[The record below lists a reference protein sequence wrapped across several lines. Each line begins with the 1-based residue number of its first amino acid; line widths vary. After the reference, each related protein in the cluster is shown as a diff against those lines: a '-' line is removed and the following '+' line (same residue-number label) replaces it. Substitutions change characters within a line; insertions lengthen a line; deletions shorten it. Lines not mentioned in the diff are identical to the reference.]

1 VDQQQHNSL
10 GVTMTTAEPLGFAE
24 PKSSEPEVAG
34 TIHKLPRSGAA
45 FRQAESGGE
54 MSAEKL
60 GTLLHQLSKPSMGEI
75 DNLVSELQTLRRKLE
90 NDGNRIER
98 EIAEYGAL
106 SQQVMQLTKII
117 FESVKKLPVASSV
130 SR

>member
-1 VDQQQHNSL
+1 
-10 GVTMTTAEPLGFAE
+10 MTIAEPLGFPE

-45 FRQAESGGE
+45 FRQAESGGGE
-54 MSAEKL
+54 TSAEKL

-75 DNLVSELQTLRRKLE
+75 DNLVSELHTLRRKLE
-90 NDGNRIER
+90 TDGNRIER
-98 EIAEYGAL
+98 EIAEYSAL

-117 FESVKKLPVASSV
+117 FESVKKLPVASSI

>member
-1 VDQQQHNSL
+1 
-10 GVTMTTAEPLGFAE
+10 MTIAEPLGFAE

-34 TIHKLPRSGAA
+34 TIHKLQRSSAA
-45 FRQAESGGE
+45 FRQAEGGGSE
-54 MSAEKL
+54 MSADKL

-90 NDGNRIER
+90 TDGNRIER

-117 FESVKKLPVASSV
+117 FESVKKLPTASSI